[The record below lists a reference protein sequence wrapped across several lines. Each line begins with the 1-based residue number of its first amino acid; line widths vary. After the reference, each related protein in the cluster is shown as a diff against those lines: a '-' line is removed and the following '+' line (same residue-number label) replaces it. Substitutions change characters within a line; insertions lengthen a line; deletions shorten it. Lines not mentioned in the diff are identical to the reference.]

1 MKNPYIEEFNELN
14 DKINKLNLKPV
25 RSRTSQDEADIFS
38 FKYQKEYY
46 ERNIKAFD
54 KLTSA
59 QQLAWYIHKFTC
71 HSNHIDYCSFYSYNL
86 NDWTDYSKVEY
97 LKKAERLLEQYS
109 DLQVFEIL
117 SIVYKGDY

>member
-1 MKNPYIEEFNELN
+1 MKNPYVEDFAVLK

-38 FKYQKEYY
+38 FKYQQEYY
-46 ERNIKAFD
+46 KKNIEAFD
-54 KLTSA
+54 KLTPA

-71 HSNHIDYCSFYSYNL
+71 HCNHTDYCGFYDDI
-86 NDWTDYSKVEY
+86 NDWTSLTKAEY

-109 DLQVFEIL
+109 DELVFEIL